1 MLKIAVKVMLTV
13 NSDMPD
19 RPINGQTGRI
29 SHNEFSKGT
38 VWKVYANFSEEHAD
52 LKAMRSIFL
61 GRHNPDRNFSKERI
75 SISIPQAY

>member
-52 LKAMRSIFL
+52 LKAMRSIFS
-61 GRHNPDRNFSKERI
+61 GRHNPERNFSKERI
-75 SISIPQAY
+75 SISISQAY

>member
-38 VWKVYANFSEEHAD
+38 V
-52 LKAMRSIFL
+52 
-61 GRHNPDRNFSKERI
+61 
-75 SISIPQAY
+75 